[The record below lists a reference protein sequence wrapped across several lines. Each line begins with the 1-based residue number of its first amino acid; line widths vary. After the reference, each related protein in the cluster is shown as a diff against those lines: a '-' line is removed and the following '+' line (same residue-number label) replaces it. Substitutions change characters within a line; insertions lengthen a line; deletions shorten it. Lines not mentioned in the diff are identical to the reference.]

1 MQATHASWLRSPLSR
16 MVRARSSVRAWRQ
29 GPPGPRPRVL
39 LTGSAGLIGGV
50 LRAGLADTHDVEGL
64 DRARGSGAEWVVD
77 MRKLRRVER
86 AVEGMDF
93 IVDLAANSD
102 VSASWE
108 SVLRNNVAAT
118 LNCLEAARR
127 AGVTRVVFAS
137 SNHVVGLYE
146 RDEPYASVVAGE
158 YAGLDPEQL
167 PRLTSRAPIRPD
179 SAYGVGKAFG
189 EAAARF
195 YAEEHGLSVLCL
207 RIGTVNHGDRP
218 THVRQFATLLS
229 HRDLVQL
236 FARCIEAPASV
247 DFGIFYGVSR
257 NTWRLWD
264 IEEARGAIG
273 YDPADDTER
282 WR

>member
-1 MQATHASWLRSPLSR
+1 
-16 MVRARSSVRAWRQ
+16 
-29 GPPGPRPRVL
+29 VL
-39 LTGSAGLIGGV
+39 ITGAAGVVGGA
-50 LRAGLADTHDVEGL
+50 LRAGLAETHDVEGL
-64 DRARGSGAEWVVD
+64 DRMRGSDAEWVVD

-86 AVEGMDF
+86 AVERVDF
-93 IVDLAANSD
+93 VVDLAADSD
-102 VSASWE
+102 IDASWE

-118 LNCLEAARR
+118 FNCLEAARR
-127 AGVTRVVFAS
+127 AGVKRVVFAS

-146 RDEPYASVVAGE
+146 RDEPYASVVAGQ

-207 RIGTVNHGDRP
+207 RIGTVTHADRP
-218 THVRQFATLLS
+218 THVRQFATLLT

-236 FARCIEAPASV
+236 VARCIEAPASV
-247 DFGIFYGVSR
+247 GFGIFYGVSH

-264 IEEARGAIG
+264 IEEARAAIG
-273 YDPADDTER
+273 YDPVDDAEQ

>member
-1 MQATHASWLRSPLSR
+1 MRAQRRRVAHAS
-16 MVRARSSVRAWRQ
+16 
-29 GPPGPRPRVL
+29 RPCIL
-39 LTGSAGLIGGV
+39 LTGAAGLIGGV
-50 LRAGLADTHDVEGL
+50 LRKGLADSHHVEGL
-64 DRARGSGAEWVVD
+64 DIARGSGAEWVVD

-93 IVDLAANSD
+93 VVDLAADSD

-118 LNCLEAARR
+118 FNCLEAARR

-158 YAGLDPEQL
+158 YTRLDPEQL

-195 YAEEHGLSVLCL
+195 YAEEHGVSVLCL
-207 RIGTVNHGDRP
+207 RIGTVNREDRP
-218 THVRQFATLLS
+218 THVRQFATLLT

-236 FARCIEAPASV
+236 VARCIEAPASV
-247 DFGIFYGVSR
+247 GFGIFYGVSR

-264 IEEARGAIG
+264 IEEARGTIG
-273 YDPADDTER
+273 YEPVDDTER

>member
-1 MQATHASWLRSPLSR
+1 
-16 MVRARSSVRAWRQ
+16 
-29 GPPGPRPRVL
+29 VL
-39 LTGSAGLIGGV
+39 LTGAGGLIGGI

-77 MRKLRRVER
+77 MRKLRRVEH

-93 IVDLAANSD
+93 VVDLAANSEL
-102 VSASWE
+102 SASWE

-118 LNCLEAARR
+118 FNCLEAARR
-127 AGVTRVVFAS
+127 AGVTRIVFAS

-146 RDEPYASVVAGE
+146 RDEPYASIVAGE
-158 YAGLDPEQL
+158 YAGLDPQQL
-167 PRLTSRAPIRPD
+167 PRLTSRVPIRPD

-195 YAEEHGLSVLCL
+195 YAEEHGISVLCL
-207 RIGTVNHGDRP
+207 RIGTVNHADRP
-218 THVRQFATLLS
+218 THVRQFATLLT

-236 FARCIEAPASV
+236 VARCIEAPASV
-247 DFGIFYGVSR
+247 GFGIFYGVSR
-257 NTWRLWD
+257 NTWRFWD
-264 IEEARGAIG
+264 LEEARSTIG
-273 YDPADDTER
+273 YDPVDDTER